1 MSRLRLLPALLSIS
15 TAVRAA
21 ADVLPPPPPPA
32 PSPPPPAAAEAPPAA
47 VPAGQFEEPPVLKAP
62 EILKPEV
69 LAGPHHKVREEV
81 HTYSGENWYVI
92 DSDVGMFEVSGNVML
107 QHRIAE
113 IYAILKLRE
122 ISKSKT
128 YGDALKAAAKSPFV
142 MAKNLIENPVDTITA
157 VPKGVFKFVKRTG
170 RKIQSA
176 AEGREKS
183 QYEDN
188 EAAAML
194 GVSKAKRELAYTYG
208 VNPYSSN
215 SALQK
220 ELNSVGW
227 TSFAGKATVTVLTAG
242 IGGGIASTFEVSGVL
257 GRNAVRIRDTDPQD
271 LRIQNKQSLLN
282 MGADDETAE
291 QILSNPAF
299 SPLHIT
305 NLVTSLEDMKGI
317 AGRIGFARF
326 AASSAENE
334 TDAVFFEQTAA
345 LIARVHAE
353 SAKLKAIEIRDG
365 LPVCLGASGVF
376 IVALHWDYAA
386 WTERASAFLDM
397 ITAEAAGAPLAVMIT
412 GQMSPRLRQELES
425 RKVKAYD
432 RVIPG
437 PLK

>member
-1 MSRLRLLPALLSIS
+1 MPRPLILLALLPF
-15 TAVRAA
+15 AA
-21 ADVLPPPPPPA
+21 ALAQAPDPNVPPPLPPPA
-32 PSPPPPAAAEAPPAA
+32 PDAAQ
-47 VPAGQFEEPPVLKAP
+47 PAGAYEEPPVLNAA
-62 EILKPEV
+62 EILKPGV
-69 LAGPHHKVREEV
+69 LTGPNHRVRGEV

-142 MAKNLIENPVDTITA
+142 MAKNLIEKPVDTITA

-170 RKIQSA
+170 RKIQDA

-183 QYEDN
+183 NYEDN
-188 EAAAML
+188 EAAALL

-282 MGADDETAE
+282 MGASDAVAE

-305 NLVTSLEDMKGI
+305 NLVTSLEDLKGI
-317 AGRIGFARF
+317 GGRIAFAQF
-326 AASSAENE
+326 ATGSAENE
-334 TDAVFFEQTAA
+334 TDAIFFEQTAA

-365 LPVCLGASGVF
+365 LPVCIGATGTF

-386 WTERASAFLDM
+386 WTERAAAFHDM
-397 ITAEAAGAPLAVMIT
+397 IAAEANGAPIAVMIT
-412 GQMSPRLRQELES
+412 GQMSPRLKQELQT
-425 RKVKAYD
+425 RKVQAFD
-432 RVIPG
+432 RVLPG

>member
-1 MSRLRLLPALLSIS
+1 MKCPLIFFTLLPC
-15 TAVRAA
+15 AVSLAQ
-21 ADVLPPPPPPA
+21 VVPA
-32 PSPPPPAAAEAPPAA
+32 PSAPLPPPAADAA
-47 VPAGQFEEPPVLKAP
+47 QPAGAFEEPPVLKAS

-69 LAGPHHKVREEV
+69 LSGPHHKVREEV
-81 HTYSGENWYVI
+81 HTYAGENWYVI
-92 DSDVGMFEVSGNVML
+92 DSDAGMFEVAGNVML

-128 YGDALKAAAKSPFV
+128 YGEALKNAAKSPFV
-142 MAKNLIENPVDTITA
+142 MAKNLIEKPVDTITA
-157 VPKGVFKFVKRTG
+157 VPKGIGKFISRTG

-176 AEGREKS
+176 ADGQKKS

-188 EAAAML
+188 EAAALL
-194 GVSKAKRELAYTYG
+194 GVSKAKRELAFQYG

-242 IGGGIASTFEVSGVL
+242 IGGGIASTFQVSGVL

-271 LRIQNKQSLLN
+271 LRMQNKQALLD
-282 MGADDETAE
+282 MGASDPVAE
-291 QILSNPAF
+291 QILSNPAY

-305 NLVTSLEDMKGI
+305 NLVTSLQDLKGI
-317 AGRIGFARF
+317 DGRIAFAQF

-334 TDAVFFEQTAA
+334 TDAIFFEQTAA

-353 SAKLKAIEIRDG
+353 SSKLKAIEIRDG
-365 LPVCLGASGVF
+365 LPVCLGATGTFV
-376 IVALHWDYAA
+376 VALHWDYAA
-386 WTERASAFLDM
+386 WTERASYFLEDLM
-397 ITAEAAGAPLAVMIT
+397 AEAKGAPLAVMIT
-412 GQMSPRLRQELES
+412 GQMSPLIRKELEA
-425 RKVKAYD
+425 RKVQAFD